1 MRSLT
6 INSSLL
12 SVRVTRETAPEAIDK
27 LQRRKLELEVEIHA
41 LEREKDEASK
51 ERLKLARKAIADVDD
66 QLSPLL
72 AAYEAEKA
80 RGDEIQG
87 VRRKIDELK
96 AKADEA
102 ERRYDLATAS
112 DLRYY
117 ALPDL
122 QSRLT
127 QLEAKKAAEDSEGAG
142 TDTVTPDQI
151 AEIVARWTNI
161 PVTRLMSTEKEKLLR
176 MEKIL
181 AENVVGQP
189 EAVRAVANA
198 IRLSRSGLGN
208 AQRPIASFLMAG
220 PSGTGKTLLSKTV
233 CHLPIYYCTHD

>member
-1 MRSLT
+1 M
-6 INSSLL
+6 
-12 SVRVTRETAPEAIDK
+12 TRETAPEAIDQ

-51 ERLKLARKAIADVDD
+51 ERLVNARKAIADVED
-66 QLSPLL
+66 QLQPLQ
-72 AAYEAEKA
+72 AAYEAEKQ
-80 RGDEIQG
+80 RGDEIQN
-87 VRRKIDELK
+87 VRRRIDELK

-122 QSRLT
+122 QSRLKA
-127 QLEAKKAAEDSEGAG
+127 LESKKAEDDARGNGDGADDG
-142 TDTVTPDQI
+142 VTPEQI

-176 MEKIL
+176 MERIL

-189 EAVRAVANA
+189 EAVKAVANA
-198 IRLSRSGLGN
+198 IRLSRSGLRDAN
-208 AQRPIASFLMAG
+208 RPIASFLFAG
-220 PSGTGKTLLSKTV
+220 PSGTGKTLMSKTV
-233 CHLPIYYCTHD
+233 SGLPIP